1 MCLSIPAK
9 VIKIDGDTAIVSVG
23 GAEYEANLEM
33 VDDVNVGDYILL
45 HAGLAIE
52 KLSEEVAL
60 ESLKIFDDFKELNE
74 LLDQEE
80 KETGKRIV

>member
-52 KLSEEVAL
+52 KLSEEDAL